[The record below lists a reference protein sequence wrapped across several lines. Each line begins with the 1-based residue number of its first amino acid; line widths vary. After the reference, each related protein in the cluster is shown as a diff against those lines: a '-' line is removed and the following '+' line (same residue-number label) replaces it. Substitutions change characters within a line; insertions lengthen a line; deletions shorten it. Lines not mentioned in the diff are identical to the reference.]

1 MGLYINGIEYNILDP
16 NGFLSIEV
24 DPCHPIT
31 NSPQILTSDDRR
43 LIDSTG
49 VYITMK
55 KEDE

>member
-1 MGLYINGIEYNILDP
+1 MGLYINGIEYSILDP
-16 NGFLSIEV
+16 NGFLSIDV
-24 DPCHPIT
+24 DPYHPIL